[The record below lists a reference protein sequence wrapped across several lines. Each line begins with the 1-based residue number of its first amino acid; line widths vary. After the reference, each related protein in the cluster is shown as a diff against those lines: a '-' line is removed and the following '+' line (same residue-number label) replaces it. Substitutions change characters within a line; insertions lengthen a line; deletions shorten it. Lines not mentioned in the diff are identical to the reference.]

1 MSQITP
7 SPLFL
12 QDIVRQFFH
21 FLEDQEILGKGL
33 VCKFWYKIATDVHQ
47 INSKKLLNRMIE
59 VMSPEK
65 LAEKTDIKEIK
76 NIKKCA
82 CKIVNKLFQVQS
94 EEIDV
99 LNSCRREPKVAVEP
113 LQKQET
119 TRNLPENF
127 FINQQ
132 NIGDYNLGIALYL
145 TGQFKRNDR
154 TDLLEMGKEAR
165 AVIKNMDPRFKLHLD
180 PTSRAPNIFDLSLI
194 GFKDCGLTAFSP
206 EICLLHKDR
215 GKPLTRLILEK
226 NRLSYLPE
234 EIKDLAELEVLEL
247 NDNSFRLFP
256 KSILQLKQLRSL
268 NLSNNPLTSIPH
280 EIFQLQELQELNL
293 KHCTAITS
301 LPNEL
306 ALLPELRNINLSGTC
321 IQFFPEAIMLCK
333 NRALV
338 YAMISHLFAEL
349 IVKLCEKNNEELYKL
364 ISLLPEEVK
373 SSLRDHI
380 YLGSNDE
387 KPSSIERFLNTVRD
401 GKGINSISLLKA
413 FIMTALNLA
422 FDQALNPNQNGDPHK
437 PSFWELFNHLQLYVA
452 KWTPERFENA
462 RIKFL
467 EDPMHLNCPSIHT
480 ILSDQT
486 SEFGREFQLSDED
499 CLKALCGMFHAL

>member
-1 MSQITP
+1 MSQITD
-7 SPLFL
+7 SPLFI
-12 QDIVRQFFH
+12 DGTVREFFH
-21 FLEDQEILGKGL
+21 HLEDRKIPDTGR
-33 VCKFWYKIATDVHQ
+33 VCKFWYKIAKDVHQ
-47 INSKKLLNRMIE
+47 TNNKMLNRMIE
-59 VMSPEK
+59 VMSPEE
-65 LAEKTDIKEIK
+65 LAAKTDIDDIK
-76 NIKKCA
+76 SFKKCA
-82 CKIVNKLFQVQS
+82 CKIVNKLFQLQS
-94 EEIDV
+94 EEIGV
-99 LNSCRREPKVAVEP
+99 LNSCHREPKVAVEP
-113 LQKQET
+113 LQKKET
-119 TRNLPENF
+119 TRNVPENF
-127 FINQQ
+127 IVNQQ
-132 NIGDYNLGIALYL
+132 NIRDYNLGIALYL

-165 AVIKNMDPRFKLHLD
+165 TVIKNMDPTFKLWHD

-194 GFKDCGLTAFSP
+194 GFKDCGLTEFSP
-206 EICLLHKDR
+206 EICLLHQDR

-226 NRLSYLPE
+226 NKLSYLPE

-256 KSILQLKQLRSL
+256 KPILQLKQLQHL
-268 NLSNNPLTSIPH
+268 NLSNNPLTSIPP
-280 EIFQLQELQELNL
+280 EIFQLQKLQELNL
-293 KHCTAITS
+293 KHCTAITF

-321 IQFFPEAIMLCK
+321 IQSFPEEIMLCK

-338 YAMISHLFAEL
+338 HAMISHLFAEL

-373 SSLRDHI
+373 SSLRDHV
-380 YLGSNDE
+380 YLVAFGGLT
-387 KPSSIERFLNTVRD
+387 PSIERFLNTVRD
-401 GKGINSISLLKA
+401 GRGINSISLLKA
-413 FIMTALNLA
+413 FIMTALNLG
-422 FDQALNPNQNGDPHK
+422 FDEALNPNQNGDPHK

-499 CLKALCGMFHAL
+499 SLKALCGLFHAL